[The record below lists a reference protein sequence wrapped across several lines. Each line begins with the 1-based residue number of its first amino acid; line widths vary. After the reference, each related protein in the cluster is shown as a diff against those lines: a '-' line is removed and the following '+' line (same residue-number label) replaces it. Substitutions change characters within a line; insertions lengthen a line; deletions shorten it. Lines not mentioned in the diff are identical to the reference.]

1 MEYGKHKGKQKI
13 IKKSQYIFLSGHT
26 SMAMSIQLG
35 NILFLYC
42 ILIFSS
48 NCILEFLSAS
58 YANHCVNLHQFEQ
71 IVLSFGERGVMSMHL
86 LSSHFNADKLLL
98 SHFNADKLPIIS
110 RPITFG
116 LIPNFL
122 FLSSFT
128 CVLEIELM
136 QLR

>member
-1 MEYGKHKGKQKI
+1 
-13 IKKSQYIFLSGHT
+13 
-26 SMAMSIQLG
+26 
-35 NILFLYC
+35 
-42 ILIFSS
+42 
-48 NCILEFLSAS
+48 
-58 YANHCVNLHQFEQ
+58 
-71 IVLSFGERGVMSMHL
+71 MSMHL

-128 CVLEIELM
+128 CMLEIELM
-136 QLR
+136 QSRLKCWLLFSNVEICMKTTKVGLNVSDS